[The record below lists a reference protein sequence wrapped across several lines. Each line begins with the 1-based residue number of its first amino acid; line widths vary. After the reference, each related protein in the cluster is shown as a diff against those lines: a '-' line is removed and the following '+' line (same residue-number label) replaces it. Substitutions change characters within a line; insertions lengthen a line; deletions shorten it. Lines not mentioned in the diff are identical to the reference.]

1 MSDTFCH
8 VKNRPCYRDDC
19 EPGKFCAMYDKPV
32 TNIAA
37 DPTAA
42 EARERTM
49 KIGNRE
55 VKVREDSTPFCAFCG
70 KARAEV
76 KRIINGPTVG
86 ICNDCIE
93 LLASMIGIERSP
105 QGPARPAEASA
116 WRPMR
121 EARDAML
128 DAIRV
133 LDRDRACVIDNNA
146 EDRDEEGD
154 PIASSITDADALHEI
169 AEYTSII
176 ERLKSALP
184 PPPEGGE

>member
-1 MSDTFCH
+1 MTST
-8 VKNRPCYRDDC
+8 P
-19 EPGKFCAMYDKPV
+19 
-32 TNIAA
+32 A
-37 DPTAA
+37 DPIAA
-42 EARERTM
+42 EAREIER
-49 KIGNRE
+49 I
-55 VKVREDSTPFCAFCG
+55 V
-70 KARAEV
+70 AEV
-76 KRIINGPTVG
+76 AARFLTFG
-86 ICNDCIE
+86 IGGYKVMNTPISE
-93 LLASMIGIERSP
+93 WLAEKPPQFALGVSVEEVVRFVIERMKSA
-105 QGPARPAEASA
+105 GRAEASA

-133 LDRDRACVIDNNA
+133 LDRERACVIDNNA

-184 PPPEGGE
+184 PAPEGGETK

>member
-1 MSDTFCH
+1 MTST
-8 VKNRPCYRDDC
+8 P
-19 EPGKFCAMYDKPV
+19 
-32 TNIAA
+32 A
-37 DPTAA
+37 DPIAA
-42 EARERTM
+42 EARE
-49 KIGNRE
+49 I
-55 VKVREDSTPFCAFCG
+55 A
-70 KARAEV
+70 ARVLIEHFDAEL
-76 KRIINGPTVG
+76 N
-86 ICNDCIE
+86 
-93 LLASMIGIERSP
+93 RSP
-105 QGPARPAEASA
+105 ADPIGARTRLTDRMAGAFGHRMKSAGRAEASA

-133 LDRDRACVIDNNA
+133 LDRERACVIDNNA

-184 PPPEGGE
+184 PAPEGGETK